1 MVSIMGKR
9 TAILFGATGL
19 VGSQLLEILNR
30 EEEYA
35 KIVLFNRKTV
45 HYDESLSPK
54 IVEIITDFSD
64 LKQLEGYCKG
74 SDLFC
79 CLGTTIKKAKTQEN
93 FRQVDFD
100 LPVVIASMASQ
111 KPFNRFVV
119 ISSIGA
125 NAESRNFY
133 LRTKG
138 EMEQAVRGILG
149 EKVFIVRPSM
159 LLGKR
164 NETRFGEI
172 LGKWFT
178 VLLSPVMIGKLLRYK
193 GIQASDVAKAMVYIA
208 IHGSDSQI
216 IESEKLQKLSKIY
229 HV

>member
-1 MVSIMGKR
+1 MGKR

-19 VGSQLLEILNR
+19 VGSHLLEILIK

-35 KIVLFNRKTV
+35 KIVLFNRKPV
-45 HYDESLSPK
+45 KALHSVSPK
-54 IVEIITDFSD
+54 IEEIITDFHD
-64 LKQLEGYCKG
+64 LKQLEGYGKG
-74 SDLFC
+74 SDLYC
-79 CLGTTIKKAKTQEN
+79 CLGTTIKKAKTKES

-100 LPVVIASMASQ
+100 LPVVIASIASR

-149 EKVFIVRPSM
+149 EKAIIVRPSM
-159 LLGKR
+159 LLGQR
-164 NETRFGEI
+164 NEYRFGEV
-172 LGKWFT
+172 LGKWFSG
-178 VLLSPVMIGKLLRYK
+178 LLSPILIGKLARYK
-193 GIQASDVAKAMVYIA
+193 GIQASDVARAMVWLA
-208 IHGSDSQI
+208 LHGAESPI
-216 IESEKLQKLSKIY
+216 IESDQLYKLSKKY
-229 HV
+229 LA

>member
-1 MVSIMGKR
+1 MGKR
-9 TAILFGATGL
+9 TAILFGVSGL
-19 VGSQLLEILNR
+19 VGGHLLEILIK
-30 EEEYA
+30 EGEYA
-35 KIVLFNRKTV
+35 KIVLFNRKPVQSVT
-45 HYDESLSPK
+45 SLSPK
-54 IVEIITDFSD
+54 IEEIITDFSD

-79 CLGTTIKKAKTQEN
+79 CLGTTIKKAKTKEN

-100 LPVVIASMASQ
+100 LPVVIASVASR

-125 NAESRNFY
+125 NADSHNFY

-149 EKVFIVRPSM
+149 EKVFMVRPSM

-164 NETRFGEI
+164 NEVRFGEI

-178 VLLSPVMIGKLLRYK
+178 FLLSPVLIGKLSRYK
-193 GIQASDVAKAMVYIA
+193 GIQANDVARAMVYIA
-208 IHGSDSQI
+208 VHGSETQI
-216 IESEKLQKLSKIY
+216 VESEMLQKLSKIY
-229 HV
+229 RV

>member
-1 MVSIMGKR
+1 MGTR

-19 VGSQLLEILNR
+19 VGSQLLEILIK

-35 KIVLFNRKTV
+35 KIIVFSRRPVKS
-45 HYDESLSPK
+45 ESPK
-54 IVEIITDFSD
+54 VQEILTDFVD
-64 LKQLEGYCKG
+64 VKPLEGYFKG
-74 SDLFC
+74 SDIFC
-79 CLGTTIKKAKTQEN
+79 CLGTTIKKAKSKES

-100 LPVVIASMASQ
+100 LPVVLASIASR
-111 KPFNRFVV
+111 KPVNRFVV

-149 EKVFIVRPSM
+149 ENVFIVRPSM
-159 LLGKR
+159 LLGMR

-172 LGKWFT
+172 LGKWGMA
-178 VLLSPVMIGKLLRYK
+178 LLSPVLIGKLARYK
-193 GIQASDVAKAMVYIA
+193 GIKASGVARAMVWLA
-208 IHGSDSQI
+208 IHETGSQI
-216 IESEKLQKLSKIY
+216 IESDQLYKLSKKY
-229 HV
+229 HA

>member
-1 MVSIMGKR
+1 MGKR

-19 VGSQLLEILNR
+19 VGSQLLEILIK
-30 EEEYA
+30 EEEYT
-35 KIVLFNRKTV
+35 KIIVFSRRPVKS
-45 HYDESLSPK
+45 ESPK
-54 IVEIITDFSD
+54 VQAILTEFVDV
-64 LKQLEGYCKG
+64 KPLEGYFKG
-74 SDLFC
+74 SDIFC
-79 CLGTTIKKAKTQEN
+79 CLGTTIKKAKSKES

-100 LPVVIASMASQ
+100 LPVVLASIASR
-111 KPFNRFVV
+111 KPVNRFMV

-172 LGKWFT
+172 LGKWGMA
-178 VLLSPVMIGKLLRYK
+178 LLSPVLIGKLARYK
-193 GIQASDVAKAMVYIA
+193 GIEASGVARAMVWLA
-208 IHGSDSQI
+208 LHETGSQI
-216 IESEKLQKLSKIY
+216 IESDQLQKLSKKF
-229 HV
+229 HA

>member
-1 MVSIMGKR
+1 MMGKR
-9 TAILFGATGL
+9 NAILFGATGL
-19 VGSQLLEILNR
+19 VGSHLLEILIK

-35 KIVLFNRKTV
+35 KIVLFNRKPV
-45 HYDESLSPK
+45 QSVKSLSPK
-54 IVEIITDFSD
+54 IEEIITDFSD
-64 LKQLEGYCKG
+64 LKSLEGYCKG

-79 CLGTTIKKAKTQEN
+79 CLGTTIRKAKTKEN

-100 LPVVIASMASQ
+100 LPVVIASIASR

-149 EKVFIVRPSM
+149 EKVFIIRPSM

-164 NETRFGEI
+164 NEYRFGEI
-172 LGKWFT
+172 VGKWFT
-178 VLLSPVMIGKLLRYK
+178 VLLSLVLIGKLSRYK
-193 GIQASDVAKAMVYIA
+193 GIQANDVARAMLVIA
-208 IHGSDSQI
+208 IHGSESQI
-216 IESEKLQKLSKIY
+216 VESDQLQKLSKIY
-229 HV
+229 RV

>member
-1 MVSIMGKR
+1 MGKR

-19 VGSQLLEILNR
+19 VGSQLLEILIR

-45 HYDESLSPK
+45 EDLHSVSPK
-54 IVEIITDFSD
+54 IEEILTDFSD
-64 LKQLEGYCKG
+64 LKPLEGFSKG

-79 CLGTTIKKAKTQEN
+79 CLGTTIRKAKTKES

-100 LPVVIASMASQ
+100 LPVVIASIASR

-149 EKVFIVRPSM
+149 EKAIIVRPSM

-164 NETRFGEI
+164 NESRFGEV
-172 LGKWFT
+172 LGKWFAF
-178 VLLSPVMIGKLLRYK
+178 LLSPILIGKLARYK
-193 GIQASDVAKAMVYIA
+193 GIQASDVARAMFWLA
-208 IHGSDSQI
+208 LHGTGSQI
-216 IESEKLQKLSKIY
+216 IESDQLYRLSKKLLL
-229 HV
+229 